1 MTAIKQKNL
10 HTISFL
16 VANKPGVLVRVAL
29 VFAKRGYNIDS
40 LVVSPSFNDKYSR
53 MTITAQGDLATL
65 EQIVKQANK
74 LVDVLHA
81 SEHAPENAIEKEF
94 ALLKIRYR
102 SSQKAALQKIL
113 KKFCA
118 HIVDIS
124 NDAAIIEHT
133 GTTDE
138 LNEIESRLKIFGLI
152 EMVRTGKVLMV
163 RGKEPT

>member
-1 MTAIKQKNL
+1 MKNTTNA

-16 VANKPGVLVRVAL
+16 VANKPGVLVRVSL

-40 LVVSPSFNDKYSR
+40 LVVSPSFNEKYSR
-53 MTITAQGDLATL
+53 MTITAKGNPSTL

-81 SEHAPENAIEKEF
+81 SEHTPENAIEKEF
-94 ALLKIRYR
+94 ALIKIRYKPQQK
-102 SSQKAALQKIL
+102 SSLMKIL
-113 KKFCA
+113 KKYQA
-118 HIVDIS
+118 HVIDIS
-124 NDAAIIEHT
+124 GDAAIIDHT

-138 LNEIESRLKIFGLI
+138 LNDIELKLKKFGLI
-152 EMVRTGKVLMV
+152 EMVRTGKVLMA

>member
-1 MTAIKQKNL
+1 MKKTTNS

-40 LVVSPSFNDKYSR
+40 LVVSPSFNEKYSR
-53 MTITAQGDLATL
+53 MTITAQGDPSTL

-81 SEHAPENAIEKEF
+81 SEHTPENAIEKEF
-94 ALLKIRYR
+94 ALIKIRYKPQQK
-102 SSQKAALQKIL
+102 SSLMKIL
-113 KKFCA
+113 KEYQA
-118 HIVDIS
+118 HIVDVS
-124 NDAAIIEHT
+124 KEAAIIDHT

-138 LNEIESRLKIFGLI
+138 LNDIEVKLKKFGLI
-152 EMVRTGKVLMV
+152 EMVRTGKVLMA